1 MSYDDI
7 KQQLMDSMNEIV
19 EAIKNDK
26 VLEIRRDNKN
36 GVVQIFEIKKKKLK

>member
-1 MSYDDI
+1 
-7 KQQLMDSMNEIV
+7 MDSMNEIV